1 MSQYKKPVL
10 ITGGTG
16 LLGEAIADVFAD
28 KNHRVVITSREFD
41 SAAGFCDNKN
51 TDEDTDQWVP
61 LEVNLASSESIL
73 MAVETLDDMELY
85 PSFVI
90 ANASSR
96 DALGSSFDDI
106 SHDDFLSLFRV
117 DVAGHMILTRELRK
131 TAPPSSLAS
140 VTFMSSIYAIQGVDN
155 GIYPEEMMPTPIH
168 YSAVKSAM
176 TGLVQSL
183 AAQWGPSTRVNVII
197 SGGAQAEER
206 QNDQFTEAYSDK
218 TMLDRLAQPRE
229 VADAVYFLS
238 SNNAGYITGNSLVVD
253 GGYSAWW
260 PSAVYSPIS
269 VVINRIKI

>member
-168 YSAVKSAM
+168 HSAVKSAM
-176 TGLVQSL
+176 TGLAQSL

-238 SNNAGYITGNSLVVD
+238 SNNASYITGNSLVVD
-253 GGYSAWW
+253 GGYSAW
-260 PSAVYSPIS
+260 
-269 VVINRIKI
+269 